1 MFIAKV
7 DRHVDNG
14 PDPATFYWS
23 SYAKPRQRARMNR
36 KSIDMTMFVVCKIFC
51 L

>member
-14 PDPATFYWS
+14 PDPATFLLEFICK
-23 SYAKPRQRARMNR
+23 AKTA
-36 KSIDMTMFVVCKIFC
+36 S
-51 L
+51 